1 MSYKPEAFSNPIYV
15 TRPMLPPLEEYVEEL
30 KDIWDSQWLTNA
42 GRKHA
47 SLEAAIA
54 ELVGSKNVSLFNN
67 GTLALIVACQA
78 LRLNGEVITTPFTFA
93 ATPHVLSWNNITPV
107 FADIDPQT
115 MTLDPAKIEPLITSR
130 TSAILGVHVYG
141 YPCDVEAIQEIADR
155 HGLRVIY
162 DGAHAF
168 GTRLNDTPITDFG
181 DATMLSFHATKL
193 FHTAEGGA
201 LVMQN
206 GWMKERVDFL
216 KNFGIKDEAT
226 VLLPGINGKMS
237 ELQAALGLVTIK
249 MVKDEQR
256 RRQRVADIYQSR
268 LREIEGVSLPKFA
281 QNVDS
286 SYQYFV
292 IRIDRDR
299 SGRNRDEIYAE
310 LRSYNVYARRYF
322 YPLCSEYACYRMLPS
337 SHPSYLPEAMKA
349 AAEALCLPFYGGL
362 NDHEVHKICDII
374 GYVME

>member
-1 MSYKPEAFSNPIYV
+1 
-15 TRPMLPPLEEYVEEL
+15 MLPPLEEYVEEL